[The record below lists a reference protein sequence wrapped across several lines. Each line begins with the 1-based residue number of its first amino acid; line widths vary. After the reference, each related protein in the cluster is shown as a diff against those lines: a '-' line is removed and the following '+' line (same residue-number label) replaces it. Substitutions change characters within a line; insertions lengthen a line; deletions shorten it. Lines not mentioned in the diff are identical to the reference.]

1 MDQDLIIPPSPSPKR
16 RKKHTSKAS
25 SQPWVPVVSSTGKPL
40 MPCRPARAR
49 RLIEQGRA
57 VKRWRNRIFYIQLL
71 DREDGVTQPVAVGI
85 DPGSKR
91 EAFTVKANHR
101 TFLNLHIHAI
111 DGEAIKKALEER
123 RNLRRSRRYRSTP
136 CRQPRQDRLRGNFW
150 VPPSTRARWQLKLNI
165 LKWLSKLY
173 PITDVII
180 EDVKAVTREG
190 KKRWNSS
197 FSPVQAGK
205 NWFYTQLRLL
215 GYTPILVSGT
225 DTANLRELSGLTKTS
240 NKLAEVFE
248 AHCVDSWVLA
258 NSVVGGHTTP
268 DMTKIYTLK
277 PLRTSRR
284 QLHRCNPQRYGV
296 RPRYGGTMSL
306 GVKKFT
312 MVKDP
317 KRGLCLVGGNNGN
330 NRVSLHSIDGYF
342 RLCQNANPE
351 NLQLISYAPWLLR
364 GNRQQEVT
372 KRVKKAE
379 LNTKLIEILYRNYN
393 VPLNSTKFNSYQE
406 NLEILRRVRC
416 SLAG

>member
-1 MDQDLIIPPSPSPKR
+1 M
-16 RKKHTSKAS
+16 
-25 SQPWVPVVSSTGKPL
+25 
-40 MPCRPARAR
+40 
-49 RLIEQGRA
+49 
-57 VKRWRNRIFYIQLL
+57 
-71 DREDGVTQPVAVGI
+71 
-85 DPGSKR
+85 
-91 EAFTVKANHR
+91 
-101 TFLNLHIHAI
+101 
-111 DGEAIKKALEER
+111 
-123 RNLRRSRRYRSTP
+123 
-136 CRQPRQDRLRGNFW
+136 
-150 VPPSTRARWQLKLNI
+150 
-165 LKWLSKLY
+165 
-173 PITDVII
+173 
-180 EDVKAVTREG
+180 
-190 KKRWNSS
+190 
-197 FSPVQAGK
+197 QAGK

-284 QLHRCNPQRYGV
+284 QLHYCNPQRYGV

-364 GNRQQEVT
+364 GNRQQEVIKT
-372 KRVKKAE
+372 EKKAK
-379 LNTKLIEILYRNYN
+379 LNSKLIEILYRNHN
-393 VPLNSTKFNSYQE
+393 VPLNSIKFNSYQE

-416 SLAG
+416 NLAA